1 MGVTPSRGASWRRL
15 TASIPASS
23 AMRIASSTTRTVV
36 SARPGLTRSA
46 IRTKY
51 TPYTTIRRIS
61 ASKGGPMSRRQII
74 GAGWIGAAAI
84 SVVITLVFRTDSGQG
99 GQVVGTIALAAFGG
113 IVGLLLLVRLV
124 EPAVWLSVAGGL
136 VWFVVYAW
144 LVLVQAGEVEAW
156 VTDAFLALLGAV
168 LAVGSWTARGQ
179 VGAEGAWGART
190 CAGG

>member
-1 MGVTPSRGASWRRL
+1 
-15 TASIPASS
+15 
-23 AMRIASSTTRTVV
+23 
-36 SARPGLTRSA
+36 
-46 IRTKY
+46 
-51 TPYTTIRRIS
+51 
-61 ASKGGPMSRRQII
+61 MSRRQII

-113 IVGLLLLVRLV
+113 IVGLLLLVRPV

-168 LAVGSWTARGQ
+168 LTVGSWTARGQ
-179 VGAEGAWGART
+179 VAAEGA
-190 CAGG
+190 